1 MAKLPISRVV
11 NVTLTRQDRFPTRDG
26 FGIILILTSV
36 LSEGSPLSSSVRTR
50 VYGSMEEVAEDWATS
65 TEAYKAA
72 TAAFAQN
79 PRPVQIKIGYVDPA
93 VLEGEPASALVAEVA
108 DVIAY
113 DDDWYWLL
121 FTKEF
126 RDLAIMDDVAELI
139 ETQPRQLF
147 LGSNDTDMEDPG
159 DTGNIAARLKGG
171 AFERT
176 SVWYH
181 WDDDYYL
188 DVAAAAYAATRNLD
202 QVDTAYTLKFKR
214 LATIAP
220 INKNSAAVQAI
231 TGFTPNLGLDADEG
245 HLANT
250 YVNIGGLD
258 MVVEGNTLSRA
269 FVDEIHAGDWM
280 VARTQEET
288 LAVLANNDRVPM
300 TNTGMQMLVS
310 AVELVMS
317 RAAAAGLIADVLD
330 EITGET
336 LLAYDIEHDS
346 TEAIPASQ
354 RRSRIAPDIR
364 CTFRYAGAVH
374 YSTVRLTMTF

>member
-26 FGIILILTSV
+26 FGIPLILTSGV
-36 LSEGSPLSSSVRTR
+36 VEGSPIGDATRTV

-65 TEAYKAA
+65 SEAYKAA
-72 TAAFAQN
+72 NVAFSQN
-79 PRPVQIKIGYVDPA
+79 PRPVQIKVGYIAPA
-93 VLEGEPASALVAEVA
+93 VLDGEPGSELVEQLEAVM
-108 DVIAY
+108 AY
-113 DDDWYWLL
+113 DDDWYWLT

-126 RDLAIMDDVAELI
+126 RDLDILDDVAEFI
-139 ETQPRQLF
+139 ESRKKQLF
-147 LGSNDTDMEDPG
+147 IMSNDLDMENPADA
-159 DTGNIAARLKGG
+159 TNIAARLKGG

-176 SVWYH
+176 SVFFH
-181 WDDDYYL
+181 PDEAYYL

-220 INKNSAAVQAI
+220 TNRNSAAVQAV
-231 TGFTPNLGLDADEG
+231 TGFVPELGLDPDEG

-258 MVVEGNTLSRA
+258 MLVEGNTLSRA
-269 FVDEIHAGDWM
+269 FIDEIHAGDWM
-280 VARTQEET
+280 VARVQEET

-300 TNTGMQMLVS
+300 TNTGMQQLVS
-310 AVELVMS
+310 AVELVMG
-317 RAAAAGLIADVLD
+317 RAAAAGLIADVAD
-330 EITGET
+330 EITGEL
-336 LLAYDIEHDS
+336 LLAYEIEHDS

-374 YSTVRLTMTF
+374 YATVRLTMTF